1 MSSPA
6 DQAKAQTAGG
16 EHVLEGIAGSP
27 GFALGPAIVVDRS
40 SGIIRRHVTHQ
51 HIEDEIERFD
61 RAVASAAA
69 KLEATSDMSGRTQA
83 ETSILGAYVA
93 MTRDETLRAEVE
105 RRVRIDFLC
114 AEWALSVTI
123 DEMMQQLGQAG
134 DSYLA
139 ERRHDIGFV
148 GQGIIQSLTGQSE
161 SPVLPRG
168 REPSVLVAHDLSP
181 AETVTLRRE
190 NVLAIVTGGCPGGG
204 PGLQRGRRPDL

>member
-1 MSSPA
+1 
-6 DQAKAQTAGG
+6 
-16 EHVLEGIAGSP
+16 
-27 GFALGPAIVVDRS
+27 
-40 SGIIRRHVTHQ
+40 
-51 HIEDEIERFD
+51 
-61 RAVASAAA
+61 
-69 KLEATSDMSGRTQA
+69 
-83 ETSILGAYVA
+83 
-93 MTRDETLRAEVE
+93 VE

-190 NVLAIVTGGCPGGG
+190 NVLAIVTEVGTRTSHTAILARALGIPAIVGVR
-204 PGLQRGRRPDL
+204 GLLARVGDGDSLAVDGMRGRLTVAPGSATTADAIARAERYQAAQDARLALRDQPIATRCGTRVELLGNIELPGEAESAIEQGARGIGLYRTEFL